1 MWVLSKEEMRFYD
14 KHTIEKRGIPSKELM
29 ENAGRGCAQFL
40 RNEILEVDGVV
51 RDLGQKIIVFC
62 GNGNNGG
69 DGFVI
74 ARYLKQWE
82 YEVEIVFTGRKEK
95 MSPET
100 RENYEECRR
109 LDISIRPIHEEKDW
123 KNAKI
128 DLGNYDILVD
138 AIFGI
143 GFQGE
148 VRGCYK
154 GLFEIIN
161 QADLPKI
168 AIDISS
174 GTEADT
180 GKAANA
186 IISDYTLTMA
196 AFKYGHFLGEGK
208 EKAGEVLV
216 IDIGIPEEV
225 FLKYPPVGKL
235 VTADNVKF
243 PLRYKFSHKGN
254 YGKIGIIAGSPGYS
268 GAAVMSARAALR
280 AGAGLVKLFH
290 PAGMEAIFENALIE
304 VMTHSIPLQKNKE
317 IDCSMLF
324 KQLKDLDGLL
334 IGPGIGTSS
343 QTGKML
349 SFLLENWKKTIIL
362 DADALNMISQNES
375 LKKKLKG
382 KLITPHIGEF
392 ARLTGEKISQ
402 LEADPIETL
411 KEFAGKY
418 DCYVLLKSSTTLFSD
433 GKKIVFNI
441 TGNDGLSTGG
451 SGDVLAGIIISFLG
465 QKLDIENA
473 AVSASY
479 LLGATAEKLS
489 ETRNPASIIPTDI
502 IEELF
507 KH

>member
-14 KHTIEKRGIPSKELM
+14 KYTIEKRGIPGKELM
-29 ENAGRGCAQFL
+29 ENAGRGCAQFIL
-40 RNEILEVDGVV
+40 SEILEIDGVV
-51 RDLGQKIIVFC
+51 RDLAQKIIVFC

-82 YEVEIVFTGRKEK
+82 YKVEIVFTGRKEK

-100 RENYEECRR
+100 RENYAEC
-109 LDISIRPIHEEKDW
+109 LKLKIPIKTIQEEKDW
-123 KNAKI
+123 KKAEI
-128 DLGNYDILVD
+128 ELENYDVLVD

-148 VRGCYK
+148 VEGFYK
-154 GLFEIIN
+154 ELFKIIN
-161 QADLPKI
+161 QADLLKI

-196 AFKYGHFLGEGK
+196 AFKYGHFLEEGR

-225 FLKYPPVGKL
+225 FLKYPPAGKL

-243 PLRYKFSHKGN
+243 PLRYKSSHKGN
-254 YGKIGIIAGSPGYS
+254 YGKIGIIAASPGYS
-268 GAAVMSARAALR
+268 GAAIMSARAALR
-280 AGAGLVKLFH
+280 AGAGLIKLFH
-290 PAGMEAIFENALIE
+290 PTGMESIFETALTE
-304 VMTHSIPLQKNKE
+304 VMTNPIPLLKNKE
-317 IDCSMLF
+317 IDSSMLF
-324 KQLKDLDGLL
+324 KQLEDLDALL
-334 IGPGIGTSS
+334 VGPGIGTSS
-343 QTGKML
+343 QMGKML
-349 SFLLENWKKTIIL
+349 EFLLENWQKAIVL
-362 DADALNMISQNES
+362 DADALNLISQREN

-392 ARLTGEKISQ
+392 ARLSGEKISRIHG
-402 LEADPIETL
+402 DTIHTL
-411 KEFAGKY
+411 KDFAGKY
-418 DCYVLLKSSTTLFSD
+418 NCFVLLKSSTTVFSD
-433 GKKIVFNI
+433 GKKVIFDI

-451 SGDVLAGIIISFLG
+451 SGDVLAGIIVSFLG
-465 QKLDIENA
+465 QKLDLENA

-479 LLGATAEKLS
+479 LLGATAEKVA

-507 KH
+507 KY